1 MCGTE
6 GLTSRQQ
13 KVLNDLF
20 GGKPG
25 ETDALTRH
33 KVEPSTF
40 CEWFGED
47 AFITELERRVES
59 ANRQAQILLV
69 AYRPKAAERLIKL
82 TGIEKE
88 NTARQACLDILG
100 FKGYEYEEKERK
112 GTTVPYSE
120 TGKVWATLAKLAK
133 EEIEER
139 KARMAKKGPVAE
151 KEDNS
156 CSLPAGRIECAQT
169 GG

>member
-1 MCGTE
+1 MCEDGE
-6 GLTSRQQ
+6 LTSRQ
-13 KVLNDLF
+13 KAVLDDLF
-20 GGKPG
+20 GDESGV
-25 ETDALTRH
+25 LTRH
-33 KVEPSTF
+33 KVEPGAF

-47 AFITELERRVES
+47 AFSTELERRAES

-69 AYRPKAAERLIKL
+69 AYRPKAAEKLINL
-82 TGIEKE
+82 TGIDKE

-112 GTTVPYSE
+112 RTTVPYSE

-133 EEIEER
+133 EEIAEQ
-139 KARMAKKGPVAE
+139 KALRAKKGPMTE

-156 CSLPAGRIECAQT
+156 CSLPEGRKECAET